1 MTIATYLG
9 TFILG
14 SAIGLTVKNAIDIAV
29 MKYEIRGLKDGKI
42 QFNKN

>member
-1 MTIATYLG
+1 MSIATYLG

-29 MKYEIRGLKDGKI
+29 LKIEVKGIKDGKI
-42 QFNKN
+42 